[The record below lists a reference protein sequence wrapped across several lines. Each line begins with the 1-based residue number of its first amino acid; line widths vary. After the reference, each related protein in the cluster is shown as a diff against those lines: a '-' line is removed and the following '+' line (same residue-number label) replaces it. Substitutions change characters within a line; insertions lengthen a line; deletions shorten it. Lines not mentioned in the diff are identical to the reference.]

1 ISPDG
6 AKGGSRSRRW
16 LRPFSSTITD
26 QPAAVRTSAA
36 VAPPGPLPMT
46 TASQSRS
53 VTAGD
58 LFIGVP
64 ARLHVAPEAD
74 PVPPP
79 LVTVAAVLGC
89 PVRAFARV
97 PVQQLLELGH
107 GVEARVLLVRR
118 EPDEVGSERGDAV
131 PVLPL
136 PAVHRSV
143 ELALGDAQRAFDAG
157 SPGELLE

>member
-1 ISPDG
+1 
-6 AKGGSRSRRW
+6 
-16 LRPFSSTITD
+16 
-26 QPAAVRTSAA
+26 
-36 VAPPGPLPMT
+36 GPLPMT

-64 ARLHVAPEAD
+64 ARLHVAREAD
-74 PVPPP
+74 RVPPR

-118 EPDEVGSERGDAV
+118 EPAEAGPEAGAAAPV
-131 PVLPL
+131 PPL
-136 PAVHRSV
+136 PAAHRSV
-143 ELALGDAQRAFDAG
+143 DLALGEAQRAFDAG
-157 SPGELLE
+157 SPAELLEP